1 MANAWVTGSMSD
13 EDRSYL
19 AELVAARTGVS
30 QADARKRVDEFAAQL
45 QEAVT
50 KTKAEADAARKAAA
64 EAAIYTAL
72 SMLVGA
78 FIASISAALGGRLR
92 DEHYM

>member
-1 MANAWVTGSMSD
+1 
-13 EDRSYL
+13 L

-30 QADARKRVDEFAAQL
+30 SAEARTRVDEFVASALDAQ
-45 QEAVT
+45 T
-50 KTKAEADAARKAAA
+50 KAKAEADTARKTAA

-78 FIASISAALGGRLR
+78 FIASVSAALGGRLR
-92 DEHYM
+92 DEHQ